1 MQNTVVKLLEKNVAR
16 KLHLAPGLTLQSLLV
31 MHTTALKDEE
41 TLVAALDLEDAYNRV
56 TYNIHD
62 HDHPHQH
69 EG

>member
-1 MQNTVVKLLEKNVAR
+1 M
-16 KLHLAPGLTLQSLLV
+16 PQSLLL
-31 MHTTALKDEE
+31 MHSTALRDEE

-62 HDHPHQH
+62 HPHQH